1 MQKIDRKILHCMF
14 TWQKHEKVVCVERC
28 FRYWDHPFYY
38 LLSVS
43 VCAIARHAYAQLLA
57 SFKVHIINQ
66 PPSPCTV
73 RKENIIQLYI
83 HCKSFFYCGLFNPMP
98 LSTFARRLL
107 RKVASAVRRIKKGA
121 HPTRYTTV
129 HGNAEVTPHSTNNV
143 PSFCRSCNGG
153 TGYKKA
159 FACLRHGRSLLHT
172 WVVRS
177 KRYSQGVRKIS
188 PIRCCLARKT
198 VMDLFGSLIR
208 QYFAFVRCRGKQ

>member
-1 MQKIDRKILHCMF
+1 MF
-14 TWQKHEKVVCVERC
+14 AWQKHEKVVCVERC

-83 HCKSFFYCGLFNPMP
+83 HCKSFFIAAFSIRCHYRL
-98 LSTFARRLL
+98 FARRLL
-107 RKVASAVRRIKKGA
+107 RKVASAVRRIKKRRTQLGTLQYMVTLRLPAYPTLDKQRTLILPELQWGHRIQKGLRLSQTRSVAAA
-121 HPTRYTTV
+121 HVGSTLK
-129 HGNAEVTPHSTNNV
+129 AIHSRRAKN
-143 PSFCRSCNGG
+143 
-153 TGYKKA
+153 
-159 FACLRHGRSLLHT
+159 
-172 WVVRS
+172 
-177 KRYSQGVRKIS
+177 I

-198 VMDLFGSLIR
+198 VTDLFGSLIR
-208 QYFAFVRCRGKQ
+208 QYFAFVRCRGMQ